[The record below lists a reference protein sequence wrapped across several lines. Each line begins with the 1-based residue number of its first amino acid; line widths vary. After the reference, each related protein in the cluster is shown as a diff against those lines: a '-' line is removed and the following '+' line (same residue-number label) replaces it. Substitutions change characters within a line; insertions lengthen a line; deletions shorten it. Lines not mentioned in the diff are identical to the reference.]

1 MFNNTELDLRVPKVT
16 ILLGSW
22 GLLIFL
28 GGVINQWFNLSAD
41 FTLLLWVG
49 ITILG
54 IAAQLITMVKGLGFN
69 LGIWVALMVAGWL
82 FTYYVVKFDNGAHID
97 LFGDMAGVWLI
108 LLGIGYIAT
117 AFQVD
122 KRFLIVAGVHL
133 LVGALLELSSRRVVS
148 IEFLDSY
155 SPLIFGLVGGIPLM
169 VAALPFWLEKPEATA
184 PETAPARSTNQ
195 NQNQNPN
202 QGQGQPPN
210 PRPVPN
216 YPNPNYPPQGYQ
228 NQSYPPQGYQGQN
241 QNNPNPNYP
250 NPNYPNQNY
259 TDRR

>member
-1 MFNNTELDLRVPKVT
+1 MFNSTELDLRVPKVT

-49 ITILG
+49 ITVLG
-54 IAAQLITMVKGLGFN
+54 IAAQLVTMVKGLGFN
-69 LGIWVALMVAGWL
+69 LGIWAGLMVAGWL

-97 LFGDMAGVWLI
+97 LFGDLSGVWLV

-133 LVGALLELSSRRVVS
+133 LVGALLELSSRQVVS
-148 IEFLDSY
+148 ITFLDTY
-155 SPLIFGLVGGIPLM
+155 SPLIFGLVGGIPLI
-169 VAALPFWLEKPEATA
+169 VAALPVWLEKPEAKA
-184 PETAPARSTNQ
+184 PETPPAKANIHGQ
-195 NQNQNPN
+195 NQDQLQPLRPAQNYPNPNYQNQGYPQQTYQGQNPN
-202 QGQGQPPN
+202 YQNQS
-210 PRPVPN
+210 
-216 YPNPNYPPQGYQ
+216 YPNPNYPP
-228 NQSYPPQGYQGQN
+228 NQ
-241 QNNPNPNYP
+241 
-250 NPNYPNQNY
+250 PNQNY
-259 TDRR
+259 SDRR

>member
-1 MFNNTELDLRVPKVT
+1 
-16 ILLGSW
+16 LL
-22 GLLIFL
+22 FL

-69 LGIWVALMVAGWL
+69 LGIWIALMVAGWI

-97 LFGDMAGVWLI
+97 LFGDMSGVWLI

-133 LVGALLELSSRRVVS
+133 LVGALLELSSRQVVS

-169 VAALPFWLEKPEATA
+169 VAALPVWLEKPTTEA
-184 PETAPARSTNQ
+184 PEIPPAKPNNQ
-195 NQNQNPN
+195 NQ
-202 QGQGQPPN
+202 GQPQN
-210 PRPVPN
+210 PRPAQP

-228 NQSYPPQGYQGQN
+228 NPNYPPQQGYQGQ
-241 QNNPNPNYP
+241 NPNYP
-250 NPNYPNQNY
+250 NPNYPPPNYPDQNY
-259 TDRR
+259 SDRR